1 MRHDFDRIVDRRNTL
16 SLKWDHCEQCFGIED
31 VIPMW
36 VADMDFEAPPAV
48 AEALRSRAAHPIYG
62 YASTP
67 DSFWQAAIDWLDRR
81 HGWKVERK
89 WLARS
94 PGVVPALSLCVNA
107 FTEPGDGVVVQPP
120 VYYPFFWAVENNG
133 RRLVRNPLVAR
144 ADGRYVMD
152 LAGLEPK
159 LDERT
164 RLLILCSPHNPVGRV
179 WTAAELEA
187 LGEVCERRDLLV
199 LADEIH
205 MDLVLRRH
213 RHVPFASLSEKLAAR
228 TITCIAPSKT
238 FNVAGLA
245 TSLVVASNPKLLS
258 RYERQLRASG
268 LGIGSLFGNVGL
280 EAAYRHGAEWLD
292 DLLEYLEGNVNL
304 AERFLAEKVPM
315 LRFVRPEGTY
325 LALIDCRALGMDQR
339 ALDDFFLRSAR
350 VYFDSGSMFG
360 RETEGFERINLACPR
375 ATLLEALERMAKAI
389 ESLRARPGDPST
401 PASGRG

>member
-133 RRLVRNPLVAR
+133 RRLVRNPLA
-144 ADGRYVMD
+144 AGAGGRYVMD
-152 LAGLEPK
+152 LAGLESK

-164 RLLILCSPHNPVGRV
+164 RL
-179 WTAAELEA
+179 
-187 LGEVCERRDLLV
+187 
-199 LADEIH
+199 
-205 MDLVLRRH
+205 
-213 RHVPFASLSEKLAAR
+213 
-228 TITCIAPSKT
+228 
-238 FNVAGLA
+238 
-245 TSLVVASNPKLLS
+245 
-258 RYERQLRASG
+258 
-268 LGIGSLFGNVGL
+268 
-280 EAAYRHGAEWLD
+280 
-292 DLLEYLEGNVNL
+292 
-304 AERFLAEKVPM
+304 
-315 LRFVRPEGTY
+315 
-325 LALIDCRALGMDQR
+325 
-339 ALDDFFLRSAR
+339 
-350 VYFDSGSMFG
+350 
-360 RETEGFERINLACPR
+360 
-375 ATLLEALERMAKAI
+375 
-389 ESLRARPGDPST
+389 
-401 PASGRG
+401 